1 MTVKQRRKNKLLLT
15 KQLLKQQNPK
25 PTVKIVQI
33 HIRFM
38 KRRIPSRSQPVIK
51 RKLAVTLT
59 SNSTTNLI
67 TNLRTSLIE
76 VKSHLLM
83 TLRSA
88 TLPLL
93 ILLNLRLTM
102 PRKMKS
108 PKKNQRKMKSQS
120 RSRQKRVI
128 RKKRNLRRETS
139 LRMVRKK
146 MKKKKNQRR
155 MKRRQPIKVLK

>member
-1 MTVKQRRKNKLLLT
+1 MKNKLLLT
-15 KQLLKQQNPK
+15 RQLLKQQNLK
-25 PTVKIVQI
+25 PTVKMVQI

-38 KRRIPSRSQPVIK
+38 KRRIPNRSQPVIK

-59 SNSTTNLI
+59 GNSTTNLI
-67 TNLRTSLIE
+67 TNLRTSLTE

-108 PKKNQRKMKSQS
+108 QKKNQRKMKSQS

-155 MKRRQPIKVLK
+155 VMRHQPIKVLK